1 MNTANRP
8 QAFGGKELHYP
19 NAIEFTVVMI
29 LILGVIVILG
39 IIDSG
44 FGQVLFTDTYAQILF
59 LAAAACSSAI
69 ICISLKTYLM
79 RDSLFF

>member
-1 MNTANRP
+1 MNMANRQ
-8 QAFGGKELHYP
+8 QAFGGKELRYP
-19 NAIEFTVVMI
+19 NALEFTLIMI
-29 LILGVIVILG
+29 LILGAIVILG

-44 FGQVLFTDTYAQILF
+44 FGQVLFTDTYGQILF
-59 LAAAACSSAI
+59 LAAAACSLAI